1 MTCSSPAMDAVRA
14 IHDLLYLDMD
24 DGRSV
29 YDPDKEWNV
38 DMLSMIAEIIDACI
52 PRPASRQLA
61 DTAPEPVVSGDPVVT
76 VTVQGGVAD
85 LAAKPAGVAVRIRD
99 YDVDGEDGVRL
110 SRDAGGQ
117 PCLVSEWPLD
127 AKVGSSSSSADT
139 LAFSPSRLWQCSTC
153 GRTARLSY
161 EELAGVG
168 MPLCSDCDEAMDLL

>member
-1 MTCSSPAMDAVRA
+1 MTCPSPALDAVRA

-52 PRPASRQLA
+52 PRPAGRQPA
-61 DTAPEPVVSGDPVVT
+61 DTVPQPVDPGDPAVT

-85 LAAKPAGVAVRIRD
+85 LAAKPSGIAVRIRD

-110 SRDAGGQ
+110 SRDSDGR
-117 PCLVSEWPLD
+117 PCLVSEWPAD
-127 AKVGSSSSSADT
+127 AEVGPSSAT
-139 LAFSPSRLWQCSTC
+139 QPAYRLWRCSTC
-153 GRTARLSY
+153 GRTVSLSY
-161 EELAGVG
+161 EDLARVG
-168 MPLCSDCDEAMDLL
+168 TPLCSDCDEAMELL

>member
-1 MTCSSPAMDAVRA
+1 MTCSSSAQDAVRA
-14 IHDLLYLDMD
+14 IHDLLYLDIT
-24 DGRSV
+24 DGRTI
-29 YDPDKEWNV
+29 YDPDKEWDV

-52 PRPASRQLA
+52 PRPTRQMA
-61 DTAPEPVVSGDPVVT
+61 AEAAPAEPVSREQVVT
-76 VTVQGGVAD
+76 VTVRGGVAD

-117 PCLVSEWPLD
+117 PCLVSEWPAD
-127 AKVGSSSSSADT
+127 EEIGPSSAT
-139 LAFSPSRLWQCSTC
+139 QPASRLWRCSTC

-168 MPLCSDCDEAMDLL
+168 TPLCRNCDEAMELL